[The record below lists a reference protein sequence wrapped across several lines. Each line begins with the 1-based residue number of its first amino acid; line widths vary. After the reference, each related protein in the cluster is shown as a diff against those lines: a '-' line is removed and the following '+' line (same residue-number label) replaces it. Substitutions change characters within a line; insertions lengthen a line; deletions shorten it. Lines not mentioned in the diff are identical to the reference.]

1 MAGCCRPWRPTS
13 FLNCARERERFAKR
27 RSFAYFHDHARDASR
42 RRFFAQ
48 FTKDAGQFLFAVI
61 VDDCRRGEARSR
73 VHPHVERTVSHQTEP
88 ALRVFELPGRNT
100 QIKKRAS
107 DSANPELVENTIC
120 VSEICLPHDDAPA
133 KMRQTLGHVPDCI
146 RILIQSQ
153 NIGATFQKRFS
164 VPAAATRSV
173 EDQQACFR
181 LE

>member
-1 MAGCCRPWRPTS
+1 MRASGSVSRNGEVLRIFTIK
-13 FLNCARERERFAKR
+13 LAI
-27 RSFAYFHDHARDASR
+27 ASR

-48 FTKDAGQFLFAVI
+48 LTKETGQVFFAII
-61 VDDCRRGEARSR
+61 VDDCRGGEARPR
-73 VHPHVERTVSHQTEP
+73 VHPHVQRTVSHETEP

-107 DSANPELVENTIC
+107 DSANPQLVENTIC
-120 VSEICLPHDDAPA
+120 VSEVCLPHDDAPA
-133 KMRQTLGHVPDCI
+133 KIRQTLGHVPDCI
-146 RILIQSQ
+146 RVLIQSQ

-164 VPAAATRSV
+164 VAAAATRCV